1 MGFLDRIFNRS
12 GFRRRAPR
20 PEDFFK
26 MFAGYTPVFTT
37 APESLYEM
45 ELIRAAIHSFAS
57 FCSLL
62 KPEIKG
68 TALEHMERHWQM
80 SVNPFMDTSKF
91 LYRLATILSVDNNVF
106 IIPLEGRNGQLAGFY
121 PLMPKNSVIV
131 ESGGVLWLR
140 YLFPNG
146 QYAAI
151 ELDRVGIIT
160 QHQYTNNI
168 FGDSN
173 SALKATMQLI
183 HTNNEGII
191 SGIKSSANI
200 RFLARINNMLDP
212 GDIKKER
219 DRFSEEN
226 LSADNKS
233 GMLIYDN
240 KFSDVTQVE
249 NKPYNIN
256 AAQAKQITENVFN
269 YFGTNE
275 KILQNSFDE
284 EGFNA
289 YFEGKIAPFA
299 NQLSL
304 VLSNMAFSRR
314 EIAHGNEIILTVNRL
329 QYVSHK
335 TKLELSTTGFDRGL
349 LTRNEIRK
357 MWGQPQVDDEDGF
370 IFFIRKEYTR
380 MADLG
385 KDTSESGGNTGG
397 ATVEYEEARLAGVY
411 DDILELYQVGKI
423 TNTEARKLL
432 LTLRGGR

>member
-1 MGFLDRIFNRS
+1 MGFFNRISGIFRRS

-20 PEDFFK
+20 AEDFFR
-26 MFAGYTPVFTT
+26 MFQGYTPVFTS

-80 SVNPFMDTSKF
+80 SINPFMDTSKF
-91 LYRLATILSVDNNVF
+91 LYRLATILSVDNNAF
-106 IIPLEGRNGQLAGFY
+106 IIPLEGRNGQIAGFY
-121 PLMPKNSVIV
+121 PLMPMNSVIV
-131 ESGGVLWLR
+131 EHEGVLWLR

-151 ELDRVGIIT
+151 EFDRVGIIT
-160 QHQYTNNI
+160 QHHYRNEI
-168 FGDSN
+168 FGESN
-173 SALKATMQLI
+173 STLKPTIQLL
-183 HTNNEGII
+183 HTNNEGIVT
-191 SGIKSSANI
+191 GIKNSANI
-200 RFLARINNMLDP
+200 RFLMRINQMLHPD
-212 GDIKKER
+212 DIRIER
-219 DRFSEEN
+219 ERFSEEN

-233 GMLIYDN
+233 GVLMYDL
-240 KFSDVTQVE
+240 KFDDVKQIE

-256 AAQAKQITENVFN
+256 AAQMKEIAQNVFN

-275 KILQNSFDE
+275 SILQNSYNE

-289 YFEGKIAPFA
+289 YFEGKIAPWA

-304 VLSNMAFSRR
+304 VLTNMIFSRR

-329 QYVSHK
+329 QYLSHK
-335 TKLELSTTGFDRGL
+335 TKLDLSTAGFDRGL

-357 MWGQPQVDDEDGF
+357 MWGQPQVEDEDGD

-380 MADLG
+380 MEDLG
-385 KDTSESGGNTGG
+385 KEIKANANSAGQGVQGNDNTHDSGTGG
-397 ATVEYEEARLAGVY
+397 AHTA
-411 DDILELYQVGKI
+411 I
-423 TNTEARKLL
+423 
-432 LTLRGGR
+432 